1 MCYKIYKGCTHNAH
15 HGRNKALL
23 QKTCPVKVKCAEM
36 LSNIDTTFTHEANLN
51 GVQKLCSPM
60 EVKCEIR
67 MTLKSQK
74 LSEIEMEL
82 GTKKLSLS
90 NFSMNMHRINYRLI
104 QSYTSS
110 FLCGIVSDL
119 PFLTIVIYLLSE
131 MYPMNLL
138 LIRLSGDV
146 ESNPG
151 PESVIN
157 LNQLNSV
164 NFINPLNATFQQ
176 RLANIG
182 LQQIDVGGG
191 GDCFF
196 RSVSH
201 QLYSDA
207 SFHAMIR
214 NRGVQ
219 YMVEHPERFIEGNL
233 YNSWSD
239 YLNSMSRIGTWCNAL
254 IVQAVSDAFNISIN
268 IVESSETFAPYTG
281 MHLINMLNNPLSI
294 TIGHIDEVHYVSTA
308 PIVRPLTMPENY
320 SHFTSSEEVSKITP
334 SSDYFESKQQK
345 RNLYMRNYRINLQK
359 QKSVQ
364 NENTSSTKSFNEM
377 QAKKVISVQSEIVV
391 DKSKDNI
398 IGKGKGRKLKEK
410 CYNDKLIAK
419 KSISQFKARYP
430 ERYKA
435 MLEQSVRKYRAKNPQ
450 QYRKILEKSML
461 NYRVKNVQ
469 RYKEIRLKSK
479 N

>member
-36 LSNIDTTFTHEANLN
+36 LSNIDTAYLN

-82 GTKKLSLS
+82 RTKKLSLS

-110 FLCGIVSDL
+110 FLCGIVRDL

-138 LIRLSGDV
+138 LIMLSGDV

-191 GDCFF
+191 G
-196 RSVSH
+196 
-201 QLYSDA
+201 LYSDA
-207 SFHAMIR
+207 SFHAVIR

-219 YMVEHPERFIEGNL
+219 YMVEHPERFIEGN
-233 YNSWSD
+233 
-239 YLNSMSRIGTWCNAL
+239 
-254 IVQAVSDAFNISIN
+254 
-268 IVESSETFAPYTG
+268 
-281 MHLINMLNNPLSI
+281 
-294 TIGHIDEVHYVSTA
+294 
-308 PIVRPLTMPENY
+308 
-320 SHFTSSEEVSKITP
+320 
-334 SSDYFESKQQK
+334 
-345 RNLYMRNYRINLQK
+345 
-359 QKSVQ
+359 
-364 NENTSSTKSFNEM
+364 
-377 QAKKVISVQSEIVV
+377 VV
-391 DKSKDNI
+391 
-398 IGKGKGRKLKEK
+398 
-410 CYNDKLIAK
+410 
-419 KSISQFKARYP
+419 
-430 ERYKA
+430 
-435 MLEQSVRKYRAKNPQ
+435 
-450 QYRKILEKSML
+450 
-461 NYRVKNVQ
+461 
-469 RYKEIRLKSK
+469 
-479 N
+479 